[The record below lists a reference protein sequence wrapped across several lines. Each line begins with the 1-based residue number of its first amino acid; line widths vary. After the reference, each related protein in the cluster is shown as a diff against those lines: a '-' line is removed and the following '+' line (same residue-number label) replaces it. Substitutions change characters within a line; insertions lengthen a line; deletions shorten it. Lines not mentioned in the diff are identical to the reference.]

1 MIPFVDVIRSLYV
14 TIIRYIISALAC
26 VKTWNIL
33 ESDAFIKSY
42 IQSQAGKSNI
52 SAWVCLCPQNY
63 SSVD

>member
-14 TIIRYIISALAC
+14 TIIRYIISARDCL
-26 VKTWNIL
+26 KTWNIL

-52 SAWVCLCPQNY
+52 SA
-63 SSVD
+63 